1 MARAH
6 GWDGPALRGV
16 PMFRTNGPF
25 FAPAKTAP
33 PPSLA
38 VVWHWC
44 IFRSISLALALLL
57 CCVNISWAN
66 ERLDLLKGISSSGAP
81 ALTLKM
87 LDQTQ
92 PKVDVDLYEWILW
105 EQERY
110 AILSKWRQWD
120 ELIIRIE
127 RLPDDLPIQFKNQ
140 ATTHRIKA
148 YLELGQTVTARKIL
162 RQQLWQSS
170 SDSDVDE
177 QTWRRQ
183 IIISY
188 IKDNRLVD
196 AQVAM
201 LRFDQDFQVETA
213 DWLLLQAT
221 VLIQAERYQSAME
234 LLKELDS
241 WQAKLTYRL
250 AQLKAEQISAKDLKK
265 LIATKTKQPDVSD
278 DELATLASLSFFAAE
293 KMSLVDRVVALEK
306 LFQSGHHSP
315 LELFKLSPD
324 TLWGTYIEYA
334 QLVGNRAELLIGDDA
349 KWLELA
355 NNAVK
360 VTPIK
365 ARSLFATLIVNSSDT
380 KLVRQAAE
388 GYLNSFGEA
397 AETKQNLLDQLFNRS
412 KTFANAGKIPPNI
425 RYQLVDLALKKADID
440 EATRLMSGLTS
451 YPEGTSRFSW
461 QLRQARVLIL
471 GGRYEEGSQIMQGL
485 IAEYKETSTQN
496 TDRILQ
502 VLFDM
507 QTVGLH
513 KQTIHLLNQLLRAPI
528 DPRQHRE
535 ILFWIADSYKGM
547 KKFDQA
553 ALLYLQSAM
562 LPGPTTMD
570 PWAQTARFNAAE
582 SLQQSGLTEDARR
595 IYEGLLKITQDPAR
609 RALLN
614 RNIQQLWLK
623 PVVQ

>member
-1 MARAH
+1 MC
-6 GWDGPALRGV
+6 
-16 PMFRTNGPF
+16 M
-25 FAPAKTAP
+25 
-33 PPSLA
+33 
-38 VVWHWC
+38 
-44 IFRSISLALALLL
+44 FRSISLTLLLLL
-57 CCVNISWAN
+57 CCNKISWAN
-66 ERLDLLKGISSSGAP
+66 ERLELLKSISSSGAP

-92 PKVDVDLYEWILW
+92 PKVDIDLYEWILW

-110 AILSKWRQWD
+110 AILSKWQQW
-120 ELIIRIE
+120 EKLIIRIE

-140 ATTHRIKA
+140 ATTYRINA
-148 YLELGQTVTARKIL
+148 YLELNQTVTARKLL

-170 SDSDVDE
+170 SNSSADM

-188 IKDNRLVD
+188 IKDNRLAD
-196 AQVAM
+196 AQVSM
-201 LRFDQDFQVETA
+201 LRFDQDFQDETP
-213 DWLLLQAT
+213 DWLILRAT
-221 VLIQAERYQSAME
+221 VLIQSERYE
-234 LLKELDS
+234 LATQLLNGLDS
-241 WQAKLTYRL
+241 WQAKITSQL
-250 AQLKAEQISAKDLKK
+250 AQLKAEKITAINLRQ
-265 LIATKTKQPDVSD
+265 LITTKMKHSD
-278 DELATLASLSFFAAE
+278 TSEDELSSLAALSFFAAE
-293 KMSLVDRVVALEK
+293 QLSLVDRVAALEA
-306 LFQSGHHSP
+306 LFQIGYDSS

-324 TLWGTYIEYA
+324 TLWDAYIEYA
-334 QLVGNRAELLIGDDA
+334 QLVGNRAELLVGDDL

-355 NNAVK
+355 QNAVK
-360 VTPIK
+360 ITPVK
-365 ARSLFATLIVNSSDT
+365 ARSLFASLIVNSADT
-380 KLVRQAAE
+380 TVVRQAAE
-388 GYLNSFGEA
+388 GYLNSFDEA
-397 AETKQNLLDQLFNRS
+397 ADTKQNLLDQLFNRS
-412 KTFANAGKIPPNI
+412 KTFANAGKIPSNV

-451 YPEGTSRFSW
+451 YPEGTSQFSW

-471 GGRYEEGSQIMQGL
+471 GGRYDEGSEIMQKL
-485 IAEYKETSTQN
+485 ISEYKATTTQN

-507 QTVGLH
+507 QAVGLH
-513 KQTIHLLNQLLRAPI
+513 NQAKNLLNLLLVASI

-547 KKFDQA
+547 NQFDEA

-582 SLQQSGLTEDARR
+582 SLQQSGLTDDARR
-595 IYEGLLKITQDPAR
+595 IYQGLLRITQDPAR

-623 PVVQ
+623 PAVQ

>member
-1 MARAH
+1 MR
-6 GWDGPALRGV
+6 
-16 PMFRTNGPF
+16 M
-25 FAPAKTAP
+25 
-33 PPSLA
+33 
-38 VVWHWC
+38 
-44 IFRSISLALALLL
+44 FRSIPLVLALLF
-57 CCVNISWAN
+57 CCIKISWAN
-66 ERLDLLKGISSSGAP
+66 ERLELLKSISASGAP

-87 LDQTQ
+87 LDQAQ

-110 AILSKWRQWD
+110 AILSKWQQWD
-120 ELIIRIE
+120 ELIVRIE
-127 RLPDDLPIQFKNQ
+127 RLPDDLPIQFQNQ
-140 ATTHRIKA
+140 ATTHRINA
-148 YLELGQTVTARKIL
+148 YLELDQTATARKIL
-162 RQQLWQSS
+162 RQQLWQSAS
-170 SDSDVDE
+170 YSNVDE

-188 IKDNRLVD
+188 IKDNRLAD
-196 AQVAM
+196 AQAAM
-201 LRFDQDFQVETA
+201 LRFDQDFEEETP
-213 DWLLLQAT
+213 DWSILRAT
-221 VLIQAERYQSAME
+221 VLIQTERYKLAMQ
-234 LLKELDS
+234 LLKGLDS
-241 WQAKLTYRL
+241 WQAKATYRL
-250 AQLKAEQISAKDLKK
+250 AQLKADQITANDLRR
-265 LIATKTKQPDVSD
+265 LIDPKMEHPDTSD
-278 DELATLASLSFFAAE
+278 DELTTLAALRFFAAE
-293 KMSLVDRVVALEK
+293 QLSLVDRVVALEG
-306 LFQSGHHSP
+306 LFQIGHHSS
-315 LELFKLSPD
+315 LGLFKLPPD
-324 TLWGTYIEYA
+324 TLWDAYIEYA

-355 NNAVK
+355 NDVVK

-365 ARSLFATLIVNSSDT
+365 ARSLFASLIVNSTDT
-380 KLVRQAAE
+380 ALIRQAAE

-412 KTFANAGKIPPNI
+412 ENFANAGRIPPNI

-451 YPEGTSRFSW
+451 YPEGTSRFNW

-471 GGRYEEGSQIMQGL
+471 GGRYDEGSQIMQGL

-513 KQTIHLLNQLLRAPI
+513 NQTIPLLNQLLGASI

-582 SLQQSGLTEDARR
+582 NLQQSGLSDDARR
-595 IYEGLLKITQDPAR
+595 IYEGLLQITQAPAR

-614 RNIQQLWLK
+614 RSIQQLWLK
-623 PVVQ
+623 PAVQ

>member
-1 MARAH
+1 MGR
-6 GWDGPALRGV
+6 
-16 PMFRTNGPF
+16 FY
-25 FAPAKTAP
+25 APAKTAL
-33 PPSLA
+33 PPSM
-38 VVWHWC
+38 VVVCHGC
-44 IFRSISLALALLL
+44 VGVAMLRTYRYVQVIMRMFRSIALILALLF
-57 CCVNISWAN
+57 CCISTSWAN
-66 ERLDLLKGISSSGAP
+66 ERLELLKSISSSGAP
-81 ALTLKM
+81 TLTLKM

-110 AILSKWRQWD
+110 AILSKWQQWG

-148 YLELGQTVTARKIL
+148 YLELDQTVTARKIL
-162 RQQLWQSS
+162 RQQLWQPT
-170 SDSDVDE
+170 SDSNVDE

-188 IKDNRLVD
+188 IKDNRLAD
-196 AQVAM
+196 AQVAL
-201 LRFDQDFQVETA
+201 LRFDQDFKVGTP
-213 DWLLLQAT
+213 DWLILRAS
-221 VLIQAERYQSAME
+221 VLIQAERYETAMQ
-234 LLKELDS
+234 LLKGLDS
-241 WQAKLTYRL
+241 WQAKTTYRL
-250 AQLKAEQISAKDLKK
+250 AQLKAEQITAKELRQ
-265 LIATKTKQPDVSD
+265 LIATKMKHPGTSD
-278 DELATLASLSFFAAE
+278 DESTTLAALGYFAAE
-293 KMSLVDRVVALEK
+293 QLSLVDRVVALEG
-306 LFQSGHHSP
+306 LFQTGHGSS

-324 TLWGTYIEYA
+324 YLWDAYIEYA
-334 QLVGNRAELLIGDDA
+334 QLVGNRAELLNGDDA

-355 NNAVK
+355 DNAVK

-365 ARSLFATLIVNSSDT
+365 SRSLFATLIVNSSDAT
-380 KLVRQAAE
+380 LIRKAAE
-388 GYLNSFGEA
+388 GYLNSFGEL
-397 AETKQNLLDQLFNRS
+397 AETKQNLLDQLFNQS

-461 QLRQARVLIL
+461 QLRQSRVLIL
-471 GGRYEEGSQIMQGL
+471 GGRYDEGSRIMQGL
-485 IAEYKETSTQN
+485 ITEYKETSTQN

-513 KQTIHLLNQLLRAPI
+513 TQAIQLLNQLLGASI

-562 LPGPTTMD
+562 LPGSATMD

-582 SLQQSGLTEDARR
+582 SLQQSGLTDDARR

-614 RNIQQLWLK
+614 RSIQQLWLK
-623 PVVQ
+623 LTAQ

>member
-1 MARAH
+1 MRRYDDAYVSIMMMH
-6 GWDGPALRGV
+6 
-16 PMFRTNGPF
+16 M
-25 FAPAKTAP
+25 
-33 PPSLA
+33 
-38 VVWHWC
+38 
-44 IFRSISLALALLL
+44 IRSISLVLVLLV
-57 CCVNISWAN
+57 CCIKISWAN
-66 ERLDLLKGISSSGAP
+66 ERLDLLKNISSSGAP

-110 AILSKWRQWD
+110 AILSKWQQWD
-120 ELIIRIE
+120 ELIVRIE

-140 ATTHRIKA
+140 ATAHRIDA
-148 YLELGQTVTARKIL
+148 YLELNQTATARKIL
-162 RQQLWQSS
+162 RQQLWQTV
-170 SDSDVDE
+170 SDSNVE
-177 QTWRRQ
+177 QQTWRRQ

-188 IKDNRLVD
+188 IKDNRLAD
-196 AQVAM
+196 AQAAM
-201 LRFDQDFQVETA
+201 LRFGQDFEDETP
-213 DWLLLQAT
+213 DWLILRAT
-221 VLIQAERYQSAME
+221 VLIQAERYKLAMQ
-234 LLKELDS
+234 LLKGLDS
-241 WQAKLTYRL
+241 WQAKATYLL
-250 AQLKAEQISAKDLKK
+250 AQLKAKQITANDLRR
-265 LIATKTKQPDVSD
+265 LITPKTENPNISD
-278 DELATLASLSFFAAE
+278 DELATLAALRFFAAE
-293 KMSLVDRVVALEK
+293 QLSLVDRVVALEG
-306 LFQSGHHSP
+306 LFQIGHHSS
-315 LELFKLSPD
+315 LVLFKLAPD
-324 TLWGTYIEYA
+324 TLWDAYIEYA
-334 QLVGNRAELLIGDDA
+334 YLVGNRAELLIGDDE

-355 NNAVK
+355 YNVIK

-365 ARSLFATLIVNSSDT
+365 ARSLFSSLIVNSTDAT
-380 KLVRQAAE
+380 LVRQAAE

-451 YPEGTSRFSW
+451 YPEGSSRFSW
-461 QLRQARVLIL
+461 QLRQSRVLIL
-471 GGRYEEGSQIMQGL
+471 GGRYDEGSQIMQGL
-485 IAEYKETSTQN
+485 IAEYKQVSTQN

-507 QTVGLH
+507 QTVELH
-513 KQTIHLLNQLLRAPI
+513 TQTIPLLHQLLSASI

-562 LPGPTTMD
+562 LPGAATMD
-570 PWAQTARFNAAE
+570 PWAQTARYNAAE
-582 SLQQSGLTEDARR
+582 CLQQSGLTDDARR
-595 IYEGLLKITQDPAR
+595 IYESLLKITKDPAR

-614 RNIQQLWLK
+614 RSIQQLWL
-623 PVVQ
+623 

>member
-1 MARAH
+1 MMR
-6 GWDGPALRGV
+6 
-16 PMFRTNGPF
+16 M
-25 FAPAKTAP
+25 
-33 PPSLA
+33 
-38 VVWHWC
+38 
-44 IFRSISLALALLL
+44 FRSISLVLALLL
-57 CCVNISWAN
+57 CCINISWAN
-66 ERLDLLKGISSSGAP
+66 ERLELLKSISSSGAP

-87 LDQTQ
+87 LDQMQ

-110 AILSKWRQWD
+110 AILSKWQQWD
-120 ELIIRIE
+120 ELIVRIE

-148 YLELGQTVTARKIL
+148 YLELDQTMTARKIL
-162 RQQLWQSS
+162 RQQLWQST
-170 SDSDVDE
+170 SDSNVDE

-188 IKDNRLVD
+188 IKDNRLAD

-201 LRFDQDFQVETA
+201 LRFDQDFQVTTP
-213 DWLLLQAT
+213 DWLILRAT
-221 VLIQAERYQSAME
+221 VLIQAERYEPAIQ
-234 LLKELDS
+234 LLKGLDS
-241 WQAKLTYRL
+241 WQAKTTYQL
-250 AQLKAEQISAKDLKK
+250 AQLKAEQITGNHLRQ
-265 LIATKTKQPDVSD
+265 LIATKMELPETSD
-278 DELATLASLSFFAAE
+278 DELTTLAALRFFAVE
-293 KMSLVDRVVALEK
+293 QMSLVDRVVALEG
-306 LFQSGHHSP
+306 LFQIGHHSS

-324 TLWGTYIEYA
+324 TLWDAYIEYA

-355 NNAVK
+355 SNAVK
-360 VTPIK
+360 VTPVK
-365 ARSLFATLIVNSSDT
+365 ARSLFALLIVNSTDT
-380 KLVRQAAE
+380 TLIRQAAE

-412 KTFANAGKIPPNI
+412 KTFANAEKIPPNI

-451 YPEGTSRFSW
+451 YPQGTSRFNW

-471 GGRYEEGSQIMQGL
+471 GGRYDEGSQIMRGL
-485 IAEYKETSTQN
+485 IAEYKEISTQN

-507 QTVGLH
+507 QAVDLH
-513 KQTIHLLNQLLRAPI
+513 NQAILLLNQLLAASI

-562 LPGPTTMD
+562 LPGPATMD

-582 SLQQSGLTEDARR
+582 SLQQSDLTDDARR
-595 IYEGLLKITQDPAR
+595 IYEGLLKITQAPAR

-614 RNIQQLWLK
+614 RRIQQLWLK
-623 PVVQ
+623 PVLQ

>member
-1 MARAH
+1 MTMR
-6 GWDGPALRGV
+6 
-16 PMFRTNGPF
+16 MFRSV
-25 FAPAKTAP
+25 
-33 PPSLA
+33 SL
-38 VVWHWC
+38 
-44 IFRSISLALALLL
+44 FLLLLL
-57 CCVNISWAN
+57 CCNKISWAN
-66 ERLDLLKGISSSGAP
+66 ERLELLKSISSSGAP

-87 LDQTQ
+87 LDQAQ

-110 AILSKWRQWD
+110 AILSKWKQWD
-120 ELIIRIE
+120 ELIVRIE

-140 ATTHRIKA
+140 VTTHRIKA
-148 YLELGQTVTARKIL
+148 YLELDQTVTARKIL
-162 RQQLWQSS
+162 RQQLWQSTS
-170 SDSDVDE
+170 GSNVDE

-188 IKDNRLVD
+188 IKDNRLAD

-201 LRFDQDFQVETA
+201 LRFDQDFKIKTPE
-213 DWLLLQAT
+213 WLILRAT
-221 VLIQAERYQSAME
+221 VLIQTELYDPAIQ
-234 LLKELDS
+234 LLKGLDS
-241 WQAKLTYRL
+241 WQAKATYQL
-250 AQLKAEQISAKDLKK
+250 AQLKAEQITANDLRR
-265 LIATKTKQPDVSD
+265 LIVTKMKHPDTSD
-278 DELATLASLSFFAAE
+278 DELTTLAALRFFAAE
-293 KMSLVDRVVALEK
+293 QMSLVDRVVSLEE
-306 LFQSGHHSP
+306 LFQIGTHSS
-315 LELFKLSPD
+315 LALFKLSPD
-324 TLWGTYIEYA
+324 TLWRAYIEYA
-334 QLVGNRAELLIGDDA
+334 QLVGNRAEILIGDDA

-365 ARSLFATLIVNSSDT
+365 ARSLFASIIVNSTDT
-380 KLVRQAAE
+380 ILIRQAAE

-451 YPEGTSRFSW
+451 YPEGTSRFGW

-471 GGRYEEGSQIMQGL
+471 GGRYDEGSEIMQKL
-485 IAEYKETSTQN
+485 IGEYKETSTQN

-513 KQTIHLLNQLLRAPI
+513 NQTINLFNQLLRASI

-535 ILFWIADSYKGM
+535 ILFWIADSYIGM
-547 KKFDQA
+547 KKYDQA
-553 ALLYLQSAM
+553 ALLYLQSAI
-562 LPGPTTMD
+562 LPGAATMD

-595 IYEGLLKITQDPAR
+595 IYDSLLKITQAPAR

-614 RNIQQLWLK
+614 RKIQQLWLK
-623 PVVQ
+623 PTLQ

>member
-1 MARAH
+1 MMR
-6 GWDGPALRGV
+6 
-16 PMFRTNGPF
+16 M
-25 FAPAKTAP
+25 
-33 PPSLA
+33 
-38 VVWHWC
+38 
-44 IFRSISLALALLL
+44 FRSISLVLALLL
-57 CCVNISWAN
+57 CCINISWAN
-66 ERLDLLKGISSSGAP
+66 ERLELLKSISSSGAP

-110 AILSKWRQWD
+110 AILSKWQQWD
-120 ELIIRIE
+120 ELIVRIE
-127 RLPDDLPIQFKNQ
+127 RLPDDLSIQFKNQ

-148 YLELGQTVTARKIL
+148 YLELDQTMTARKIL
-162 RQQLWQSS
+162 RQQLWQST
-170 SDSDVDE
+170 SDSNVDE

-188 IKDNRLVD
+188 IKDNRLAD

-201 LRFDQDFQVETA
+201 LRFDQDFQVTTP
-213 DWLLLQAT
+213 DWLILRAT
-221 VLIQAERYQSAME
+221 VLIQAERYEPAIQ
-234 LLKELDS
+234 LLKGLDS
-241 WQAKLTYRL
+241 WQAKTTYQL
-250 AQLKAEQISAKDLKK
+250 AQLKAEQITGNHLRQ
-265 LIATKTKQPDVSD
+265 LIATKMELPETSD
-278 DELATLASLSFFAAE
+278 DELTTLAALRFFAVE
-293 KMSLVDRVVALEK
+293 QMSLVDRVVALEG
-306 LFQSGHHSP
+306 LFQIGHHSS

-324 TLWGTYIEYA
+324 TLWDAYIEYA

-355 NNAVK
+355 SNAVK
-360 VTPIK
+360 VTPVK
-365 ARSLFATLIVNSSDT
+365 ARSLFALLIVNSTDT
-380 KLVRQAAE
+380 TLIRQAAE

-412 KTFANAGKIPPNI
+412 KTFANAEKIPPNI

-451 YPEGTSRFSW
+451 YPQGTSRFNW

-471 GGRYEEGSQIMQGL
+471 GGRYDEGSQIMRGL

-507 QTVGLH
+507 QAVDLH
-513 KQTIHLLNQLLRAPI
+513 NQAILLLNQLLAASI

-562 LPGPTTMD
+562 LPGPATMD

-582 SLQQSGLTEDARR
+582 SLQQSDLTDDARR
-595 IYEGLLKITQDPAR
+595 IYEGLLKITQAPAR

-614 RNIQQLWLK
+614 RRIQQLWLK
-623 PVVQ
+623 PVLQ

>member
-1 MARAH
+1 MRMC
-6 GWDGPALRGV
+6 RS
-16 PMFRTNGPF
+16 T
-25 FAPAKTAP
+25 
-33 PPSLA
+33 SL
-38 VVWHWC
+38 V
-44 IFRSISLALALLL
+44 LALLF
-57 CCVNISWAN
+57 CCINISWAN
-66 ERLDLLKGISSSGAP
+66 ERLELLKRISSSGAP

-110 AILSKWRQWD
+110 AILSKWQQWD
-120 ELIIRIE
+120 KLIVRIE

-148 YLELGQTVTARKIL
+148 YLELDQTVTARNIL
-162 RQQLWQSS
+162 RQQLWQST
-170 SDSDVDE
+170 SDSNVDE

-188 IKDNRLVD
+188 IKDNRLAD

-201 LRFDQDFQVETA
+201 RRFDQDFQVETP
-213 DWLLLQAT
+213 DWLLLRAT
-221 VLIQAERYQSAME
+221 VLIQAERYETAIQ

-241 WQAKLTYRL
+241 WQAKTTYRL
-250 AQLKAEQISAKDLKK
+250 AQLKAEQITAKDLGQ
-265 LIATKTKQPDVSD
+265 LIATKMKHPDTSD
-278 DELATLASLSFFAAE
+278 DELTTLAALKFFAAE
-293 KMSLVDRVVALEK
+293 QLSLVDRVVALEG
-306 LFQSGHHSP
+306 LFEIGYHSS

-324 TLWGTYIEYA
+324 YLWDAYIEYA

-355 NNAVK
+355 TNGVK
-360 VTPIK
+360 ATPVK
-365 ARSLFATLIVNSSDT
+365 ARSLFASLIVNSTDAT
-380 KLVRQAAE
+380 LVRQAAE

-440 EATRLMSGLTS
+440 EATRLMSGLSS
-451 YPEGTSRFSW
+451 YPEGSSRFSW
-461 QLRQARVLIL
+461 QLRQSRVLIL
-471 GGRYEEGSQIMQGL
+471 GGRYDEGSQIMQGL
-485 IAEYKETSTQN
+485 IDEYKETSTQN

-507 QTVGLH
+507 QTVELH

-562 LPGPTTMD
+562 LPGPATMD

-595 IYEGLLKITQDPAR
+595 IYEGLLNITQDPAR
-609 RALLN
+609 RALLK
-614 RNIQQLWLK
+614 RSIQQLWLK
-623 PVVQ
+623 PVMQ